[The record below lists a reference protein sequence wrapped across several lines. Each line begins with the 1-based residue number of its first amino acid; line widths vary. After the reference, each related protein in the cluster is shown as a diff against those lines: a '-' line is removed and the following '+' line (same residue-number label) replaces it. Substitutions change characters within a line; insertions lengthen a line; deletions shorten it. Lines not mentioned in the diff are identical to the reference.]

1 MINFS
6 LEFKKYI
13 LSTSSL
19 FLLVILYILIN
30 TINNNSYSN
39 TIINY
44 KYIYIYFIILIVI
57 VIFFS
62 FLRFYNFTDKKYKI
76 FDRTFAIILITSTI
90 LYLFYSSN
98 INYIHILLLLGIIIS
113 YVLAHISN
121 KSTLLHL
128 LFRFLGFLLLYITF
142 APNITIC
149 EIVGLIILYV
159 LYLLGSYYY
168 CLLNKDTFV
177 CNKYYKDGLFI
188 VIVIFVIIIRV
199 IKQ

>member
-1 MINFS
+1 MIDFP

-30 TINNNSYSN
+30 TIIQNN
-39 TIINY
+39 TINY

-57 VIFFS
+57 VINFS
-62 FLRFYNFTDKKYKI
+62 FLRFYNYTNSEYKVFDK
-76 FDRTFAIILITSTI
+76 TFAIILITSTI
-90 LYLFYSSN
+90 LYLFNSSN
-98 INYIHILLLLGIIIS
+98 INYIHIILLLSIIIS
-113 YVLAHISN
+113 YLLANICN
-121 KSTLLHL
+121 NSTVLHL

-142 APNITIC
+142 APNITKC

-177 CNKYYKDGLFI
+177 CNKYYKDGVFI
-188 VIVIFVIIIRV
+188 VIVIFVIIIRL

>member
-1 MINFS
+1 MIDFP

-30 TINNNSYSN
+30 TIQNN

-57 VIFFS
+57 VINFS
-62 FLRFYNFTDKKYKI
+62 FLRFYNYTNSEYKV

-90 LYLFYSSN
+90 LYLFYSSS
-98 INYIHILLLLGIIIS
+98 INYIHIILLLGIIIS
-113 YVLAHISN
+113 YLLGNICN
-121 KSTLLHL
+121 NSTILHL
-128 LFRFLGFLLLYITF
+128 LFRLLGFILLYITF
-142 APNITIC
+142 APDIIIC
-149 EIVGLIILYV
+149 EIVCLIILYV

-168 CLLNKDTFV
+168 CLLNKDTFL

-188 VIVIFVIIIRV
+188 VIVIFVIIVRV

>member
-1 MINFS
+1 MIDFP

-30 TINNNSYSN
+30 TIQNN

-57 VIFFS
+57 VINFS
-62 FLRFYNFTDKKYKI
+62 FLRFYNYTNSEYKV

-90 LYLFYSSN
+90 LYLFYSSS
-98 INYIHILLLLGIIIS
+98 INYIHIILLLGIIIS
-113 YVLAHISN
+113 YLLGNICN
-121 KSTLLHL
+121 NSTILHL
-128 LFRFLGFLLLYITF
+128 LFRLLGFILLYITF
-142 APNITIC
+142 APDIIIC
-149 EIVGLIILYV
+149 EIVCLIILYV

-188 VIVIFVIIIRV
+188 VIVIFVIIVRV